1 MLQRLTTYS
10 SIRRAN
16 FSKFENRKSDV
27 SDLHSINEAINAKA
41 GRKLLPSI
49 LVSLT
54 LVALVWLT
62 LAYARVLFAV
72 LIAIAVSL
80 GVREIARAFS
90 AAGTRI
96 SMRTLV
102 VATCGLT
109 YASWSAGVEGL
120 ALATAIALPVLLISR
135 LRKGPQDF
143 VKSATAT
150 TLALIYLP
158 FLAGFLVLLA
168 RPDDGL
174 ARVMT
179 FVILVGCNDTFGYLV
194 GVMIGRHPLVPTISP
209 KKSWEGLMGSIA
221 FTCLGGALSFYYI
234 LDLQWWVGIIVGLMI
249 VFTAT
254 SGDLIE
260 SAMKRDLS
268 LKDMGS
274 LLPGHGGMLDRLDS
288 VLLSAP
294 ALYLAL
300 ELVKRFS

>member
-1 MLQRLTTYS
+1 MNFS

-16 FSKFENRKSDV
+16 FSKFEKRTSDV

-54 LVALVWLT
+54 LIALVWST
-62 LAYARVLFAV
+62 LAYARVIFALLV
-72 LIAIAVSL
+72 AIAVSL
-80 GVREIARAFS
+80 GIREITRAFA
-90 AAGTRI
+90 AAGTHI
-96 SMRTLV
+96 SMRTLIL
-102 VATCGLT
+102 ATCGLT
-109 YASWSAGVEGL
+109 YAAWNAGVAGL
-120 ALATAIALPVLLISR
+120 AVATAIAFPVLLIFR

-158 FLAGFLVLLA
+158 FLAGFLILLA

-179 FVILVGCNDTFGYLV
+179 FVVLVGCNDTFGYLV
-194 GVMIGRHPLVPTISP
+194 GVLIGRHPLVPTISP
-209 KKSWEGLMGSIA
+209 KKSWEGLFGSVIFA
-221 FTCLGGALSFYYI
+221 CLGGALSFNYI
-234 LDLQWWVGIIVGLMI
+234 LDLQWWIGALIALMI

-268 LKDMGS
+268 LKDMGT

-294 ALYLAL
+294 ALYFAL
-300 ELVKRFS
+300 ELVKRYS

>member
-1 MLQRLTTYS
+1 MSYL

-16 FSKFENRKSDV
+16 FSKFENRTSDV

-49 LVSLT
+49 FVGLS
-54 LVALVWLT
+54 LVALVWLS
-62 LAYARVLFAV
+62 LAYARILFAA
-72 LIAIAVSL
+72 LIAVVISLGIRELIRAFAAANIEVSSVSL
-80 GVREIARAFS
+80 N
-90 AAGTRI
+90 
-96 SMRTLV
+96 L
-102 VATCGLT
+102 ATIGLI
-109 YASWSAGVEGL
+109 YATWIDGVEGL
-120 ALATAIALPVLLISR
+120 VVGTAIAFPVLLILR
-135 LRKGPQDF
+135 LRKGPHDF
-143 VKSATAT
+143 VRSATAT
-150 TLALIYLP
+150 TFGLIYLP
-158 FLAGFLVLLA
+158 FLAGFLILLGH
-168 RPDDGL
+168 PSDGL

-194 GVMIGRHPLVPTISP
+194 GVLIGRHPLVPTISP
-209 KKSWEGLMGSIA
+209 KKTWEGLIGSLI
-221 FTCLGGALSFYYI
+221 FTTLGGALCFHYI
-234 LDLQWWVGIIVGLMI
+234 FELQWWIGIVVGLMI

-274 LLPGHGGMLDRLDS
+274 ILPGHGGMLDRLDS